1 MSARP
6 KKLGDVAEFIRG
18 ITFKPEDLVNADALD
33 AVICMRTKNI
43 QETLE
48 VDDVIAVPGSFV
60 RRDELFIRKG
70 DILISSANSWNL
82 VGKVAQVPELPYK
95 ATAGGFIAIVRAKP
109 NEIDPEYL
117 YRWLASDPIQASVRA
132 CGRQTTNI
140 SNLSIPRFLDLPIA
154 VPESLDQKRIASIF
168 GKSESLRRKRWEVI
182 RLADEFLKAV
192 FIDLFGDP
200 TMNQKGF
207 PKGTIR
213 DLVASANYGTSE
225 KANEESG
232 RFPIL
237 RMGNITYQGGWDMT
251 ALKYVD
257 LDARTQ
263 DKYLA
268 RKGDLLFNRTNSKEL
283 VGKTA
288 VYELDEP
295 MAVAGYLV
303 RVRMNQRGNPYY
315 VSGYLNSVHGKRT
328 LEARAKSI
336 VGMANI
342 NAQEMQDIPILIPP
356 VELQD
361 RYARIVAE
369 TRRRV
374 GKFRVFLDELEQLKS
389 ALADRYFG
397 GERTSEENVTC

>member
-1 MSARP
+1 MT
-6 KKLGDVAEFIRG
+6 L
-18 ITFKPEDLVNADALD
+18 
-33 AVICMRTKNI
+33 I
-43 QETLE
+43 QEMISLDE
-48 VDDVIAVPGSFV
+48 VIARRNGSVDPSKFP
-60 RRDELFIRKG
+60 DEYF
-70 DILISSANSWNL
+70 
-82 VGKVAQVPELPYK
+82 EL
-95 ATAGGFIAIVRAKP
+95 
-109 NEIDPEYL
+109 
-117 YRWLASDPIQASVRA
+117 
-132 CGRQTTNI
+132 
-140 SNLSIPRFLDLPIA
+140 LSIPAFDAGKAEILPGHSIGSTKQIVQAGDVLLSKIVPHIRRAWVVAPVTNHRLIASGEWIVLRDQRFDPDYLKHLLTSNQFHRQFMQTVSGVGGSLVRARPSEVAKIK
-154 VPESLDQKRIASIF
+154 VPRPSKSEQRRIAAILDTADC
-168 GKSESLRRKRWEVI
+168 LRRKRQEAI

-192 FIDLFGDP
+192 FIDMFGDP
-200 TMNQKGF
+200 TINQKGF
-207 PKGTIR
+207 PEGTIR

-225 KANEESG
+225 KANDDSG

-237 RMGNITYQGGWDMT
+237 RMGNITYEGGWDLT

-295 MAVAGYLV
+295 MAIAGYLV

-315 VSGYLNSVHGKRT
+315 VSGYLNSVHGKRA

-342 NAQEMQDIPILIPP
+342 NAQEMQDIQILIPP

-374 GKFRVFLDELEQLKS
+374 GKFRVFLDELEKLKS

-397 GERTSEENVTC
+397 GERASEESVTC

>member
-1 MSARP
+1 MT
-6 KKLGDVAEFIRG
+6 L
-18 ITFKPEDLVNADALD
+18 
-33 AVICMRTKNI
+33 I
-43 QETLE
+43 QEMISLDE
-48 VDDVIAVPGSFV
+48 VIARRNGSVDPSKFP
-60 RRDELFIRKG
+60 DEHF
-70 DILISSANSWNL
+70 
-82 VGKVAQVPELPYK
+82 EL
-95 ATAGGFIAIVRAKP
+95 
-109 NEIDPEYL
+109 
-117 YRWLASDPIQASVRA
+117 
-132 CGRQTTNI
+132 
-140 SNLSIPRFLDLPIA
+140 LSIPAFDAGRAEILPGHSIGSTKQIVQAGDVLLSKIVPHIRRAWVVAPVTNHRLIASGEWIVLRDQRFDPDYLKHLLTSNQFHRQFMQTVSGVGGSLVRARPSEVAKIK
-154 VPESLDQKRIASIF
+154 VPRPSKSEQRRIAAILDTSD
-168 GKSESLRRKRWEVI
+168 SLRRKRQEAI

-192 FIDLFGDP
+192 FIDMFGDP
-200 TMNQKGF
+200 TINQKWF
-207 PKGTIR
+207 PEGTIR

-225 KANEESG
+225 KANDDSG

-237 RMGNITYQGGWDMT
+237 RMGNITYEGGWDLT

-295 MAVAGYLV
+295 MAIAGYLV

-315 VSGYLNSVHGKRT
+315 VSGYLNSVHGKRA

-342 NAQEMQDIPILIPP
+342 NAQEMQDIQILIPP

-374 GKFRVFLDELEQLKS
+374 GKFRVFLDELEKLKS

-397 GERTSEENVTC
+397 GERASEESVTC

>member
-1 MSARP
+1 MT
-6 KKLGDVAEFIRG
+6 L
-18 ITFKPEDLVNADALD
+18 
-33 AVICMRTKNI
+33 I
-43 QETLE
+43 QEMISLDE
-48 VDDVIAVPGSFV
+48 VIARRNGSVDPSKFPEEHF
-60 RRDELFIRKG
+60 EL
-70 DILISSANSWNL
+70 
-82 VGKVAQVPELPYK
+82 
-95 ATAGGFIAIVRAKP
+95 
-109 NEIDPEYL
+109 
-117 YRWLASDPIQASVRA
+117 
-132 CGRQTTNI
+132 
-140 SNLSIPRFLDLPIA
+140 LSIPAFDAGRAEILPGSSIGSTKQIVQAGDVLLSKIVPHIRRAWVVAPVTNHRLIASGEWIVLRDQRFDPDYLKHLLTSNQFHRQFMQTVSGVGGSLVRARPSEVAKIK
-154 VPESLDQKRIASIF
+154 VPRPSKAEQRRIAAILDASD
-168 GKSESLRRKRWEVI
+168 SLRRKRKEAI

-192 FIDLFGDP
+192 FIDMFGDP

-207 PKGTIR
+207 PEGTIR

-225 KANEESG
+225 KANDDSG

-237 RMGNITYQGGWDMT
+237 RMGNITYEGGWDLT

-295 MAVAGYLV
+295 MAIAGYLV
-303 RVRMNQRGNPYY
+303 RVRVNQRGNPYY
-315 VSGYLNSVHGKRT
+315 VSSYLNSVHGKRA

-342 NAQEMQDIPILIPP
+342 NAQEMQDIQILIPP

-374 GKFRVFLDELEQLKS
+374 GKFRVFLDELEKLKS

-397 GERTSEENVTC
+397 GERTSEESVTC